1 MDALCD
7 HALFNFSVQDADL
20 MDYIE
25 AIQGLLVASPDTDE
39 DQALVLNAINVVEE
53 YILATPHTKATYSY
67 LLPSVSLLKQELSYY
82 VSVPSTLDGPV
93 ITDDEQGS
101 MSGALMPSHVPNTWV
116 HMSCAIYLP
125 ELYFL
130 HHNVVG
136 LDALKPRRKL
146 KCMFCKQPN
155 KGACAQCAHPKC
167 TASYHP
173 SIKYFRAYFQ
183 NKADSRHVPAL
194 GYAVP
199 PVVRRHRRVSM
210 QAKNVT
216 NTLMLPPLDE
226 GDMVQVAA
234 RTWPGINKLGGTGR
248 IKAKHVVDGRVLYD
262 IAYILGGTEKGVERQ
277 YITPVSEDNPVN
289 MASSC
294 ATVNEQDEDEIER
307 WTVYAEYTAY
317 FQHHPSVQRAQD
329 DGFHLTFQQV
339 IGDDEETLQEI
350 TNKKNDAEA
359 AMYGQVVVTAVVGQD
374 ETMMEEEDEIL
385 RELEICQGRLDQLE
399 AGIQAQLT
407 PVMEKLSKERR
418 DLYDT
423 KLERLVASQ
432 VEVTYNQLINL
443 QHQHDNMNDSSDDED
458 DDDEPRHTETP
469 KPLVDQVAPPP
480 VEEEEERLNPLFA
493 SISESTGHVCVLCGV
508 SGGDLA
514 ATSCGHKAHIMCLLY
529 TPETYFEHAMGFGV
543 ANIPPRR
550 RTLVCALCKTSTGVN
565 KIQCHAKKCTK
576 PMHVQMYFVANYGNR
591 R

>member
-1 MDALCD
+1 GDQVVAINNVSLEEGGGVTPAQLSSTILPRNPD
-7 HALFNFSVQDADL
+7 QHSVQ
-20 MDYIE
+20 
-25 AIQGLLVASPDTDE
+25 
-39 DQALVLNAINVVEE
+39 
-53 YILATPHTKATYSY
+53 
-67 LLPSVSLLKQELSYY
+67 
-82 VSVPSTLDGPV
+82 
-93 ITDDEQGS
+93 
-101 MSGALMPSHVPNTWV
+101 
-116 HMSCAIYLP
+116 
-125 ELYFL
+125 
-130 HHNVVG
+130 
-136 LDALKPRRKL
+136 
-146 KCMFCKQPN
+146 
-155 KGACAQCAHPKC
+155 
-167 TASYHP
+167 
-173 SIKYFRAYFQ
+173 YFRAYFQ

-210 QAKNVT
+210 QAKNMT
-216 NTLMLPPLDE
+216 NILPPLDE

-248 IKAKHVVDGRVLYD
+248 IKAKHVVDGQMMYD
-262 IAYILGGTEKGVERQ
+262 IAYILGGAEKGVERQ

-289 MASSC
+289 MNAS
-294 ATVNEQDEDEIER
+294 VNQQEEDKIER
-307 WTVYAEYTAY
+307 WTVYAEYTDY
-317 FQHHPSVQRAQD
+317 FQHHPSVQRTLN

-339 IGDDEETLQEI
+339 IRDQEEETLQEI
-350 TNKKNDAEA
+350 TNKNDTTVRA

-374 ETMMEEEDEIL
+374 EMMMEEEDEIL

-399 AGIQAQLT
+399 AGIHAQLT

-443 QHQHDNMNDSSDDED
+443 QHQHDNMNDSSDDEEH
-458 DDDEPRHTETP
+458 DDEPRNPETP
-469 KPLVDQVAPPP
+469 KPLGDPGAPPP
-480 VEEEEERLNPLFA
+480 VQEEEEEERLNPLFA

-576 PMHVQMYFVANYGNR
+576 PMHV
-591 R
+591 

>member
-1 MDALCD
+1 M
-7 HALFNFSVQDADL
+7 
-20 MDYIE
+20 M
-25 AIQGLLVASPDTDE
+25 
-39 DQALVLNAINVVEE
+39 
-53 YILATPHTKATYSY
+53 IL
-67 LLPSVSLLKQELSYY
+67 
-82 VSVPSTLDGPV
+82 G
-93 ITDDEQGS
+93 
-101 MSGALMPSHVPNTWV
+101 GALMPSHVPNTWV

-167 TASYHP
+167 TASYHVQCALEHGVTFHDTSGTGTSYTSLGNHPETPKPRTPDPPKPRTPLPISNPPSSSFSTFRPSKHLAQVFVPANPTASDDNLVLVVLPQLPLGMDFAYSDESGKNPPWTIQDISNPLLRGAVDSGLIQKGDQVVAINNVSLEEGGGVTPAQLSSTILPRNPDQHSVQVWLRRARTCNTDDVDWPWGFLRSDGKLAMVPVWQEMADVYFSPVSAKP

-210 QAKNVT
+210 QAKNMT
-216 NTLMLPPLDE
+216 NILPPLDE

-248 IKAKHVVDGRVLYD
+248 IKAKHVVDGQMMYD
-262 IAYILGGTEKGVERQ
+262 IAYILGGAEKGVERQ

-289 MASSC
+289 MNAS
-294 ATVNEQDEDEIER
+294 VNQQEEDEIER
-307 WTVYAEYTAY
+307 WTVYAEYTDY
-317 FQHHPSVQRAQD
+317 FQHHPSVQRTLN

-339 IGDDEETLQEI
+339 IRDQEEETLQEI
-350 TNKKNDAEA
+350 TNKNDTTVRA

-374 ETMMEEEDEIL
+374 EMMMEEEDEIL

-399 AGIQAQLT
+399 AGIHAQLT

-443 QHQHDNMNDSSDDED
+443 QH
-458 DDDEPRHTETP
+458 
-469 KPLVDQVAPPP
+469 
-480 VEEEEERLNPLFA
+480 
-493 SISESTGHVCVLCGV
+493 
-508 SGGDLA
+508 
-514 ATSCGHKAHIMCLLY
+514 
-529 TPETYFEHAMGFGV
+529 
-543 ANIPPRR
+543 
-550 RTLVCALCKTSTGVN
+550 
-565 KIQCHAKKCTK
+565 
-576 PMHVQMYFVANYGNR
+576 
-591 R
+591 

>member
-1 MDALCD
+1 MVPVWQEMADVY
-7 HALFNFSVQDADL
+7 FS
-20 MDYIE
+20 
-25 AIQGLLVASPDTDE
+25 P
-39 DQALVLNAINVVEE
+39 
-53 YILATPHTKATYSY
+53 
-67 LLPSVSLLKQELSYY
+67 VSAK
-82 VSVPSTLDGPV
+82 
-93 ITDDEQGS
+93 
-101 MSGALMPSHVPNTWV
+101 
-116 HMSCAIYLP
+116 
-125 ELYFL
+125 
-130 HHNVVG
+130 
-136 LDALKPRRKL
+136 
-146 KCMFCKQPN
+146 
-155 KGACAQCAHPKC
+155 
-167 TASYHP
+167 P

-210 QAKNVT
+210 QAKNMT
-216 NTLMLPPLDE
+216 NILPPLDE

-248 IKAKHVVDGRVLYD
+248 IKAKHVVDGQMMYD
-262 IAYILGGTEKGVERQ
+262 IAYILGGAEKGVERQ

-289 MASSC
+289 MNAS
-294 ATVNEQDEDEIER
+294 VNQQEEDKIER
-307 WTVYAEYTAY
+307 WTVYAEYTDY
-317 FQHHPSVQRAQD
+317 FQHHPSVQRTLN

-339 IGDDEETLQEI
+339 IRDQEEETLQEI
-350 TNKKNDAEA
+350 TNKNDTTVRA

-374 ETMMEEEDEIL
+374 EMMMEEEDEIL

-458 DDDEPRHTETP
+458 DEDDEPRNTETP
-469 KPLVDQVAPPP
+469 KPLGDPGAPPP

-576 PMHVQMYFVANYGNR
+576 PMHVQ
-591 R
+591 